1 LGGCGGSGS
10 PSSPP
15 SAGHPATPS
24 NTSTSAASPGHGE
37 GARAQ
42 YAAFA
47 KAVNLQPQD
56 VAGFAASVKKRSKHK
71 NPTGN
76 AAFGTEAEY
85 QHCVGGGKELKP
97 ILNADSDEF
106 KSGQGLHFTA
116 VSSNVKV
123 MSAIAAAH
131 AELARAR
138 KLMESPSVR
147 ACLAR
152 MVDAFGTH
160 GQIKRLGG
168 TRMRITVG
176 GLRIAPLQAGSIAS
190 GADGSYGLSLS
201 IHITYT
207 VYTGARTVEVPAI
220 LYVDGL
226 TFGVGRAEISLATD
240 SLGEQF
246 PPELEAKLYANLV
259 SRALAAA
266 RQYPAIQS

>member
-1 LGGCGGSGS
+1 V
-10 PSSPP
+10 SSSTPASAAHP
-15 SAGHPATPS
+15 SAPGHAVGAA
-24 NTSTSAASPGHGE
+24 TSAAGE
-37 GARAQ
+37 SARAQ
-42 YAAFA
+42 YAAFE

-71 NPTGN
+71 NTTGN

-85 QHCVGGGKELKP
+85 QRCVGGGKELKP

-106 KSGQGLHFTA
+106 KSGQGLHLET

-123 MSAIAAAH
+123 MSAVAAAR
-131 AELARAR
+131 AEVARAR
-138 KLMESPSVR
+138 KLMESSSVR
-147 ACLAR
+147 ACLTH

-168 TRMRITVG
+168 SRMRITVG
-176 GLRIAPLQAGSIAS
+176 GLRIAPLQAGSIGS

-246 PPELEAKLYANLV
+246 PPELEAKLYAKLV

-266 RQYPAIQS
+266 RQYPVIQS